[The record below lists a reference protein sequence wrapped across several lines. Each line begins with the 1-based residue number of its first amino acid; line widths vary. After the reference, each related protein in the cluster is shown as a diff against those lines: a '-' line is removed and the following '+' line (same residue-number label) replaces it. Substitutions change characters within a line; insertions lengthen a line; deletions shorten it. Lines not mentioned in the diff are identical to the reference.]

1 MSNLNQKY
9 GLSVKILKRNII
21 VKTPSITRRLVSD
34 RGSFCAFIILALI
47 YCALCNRL
55 VFPGG
60 DHFQKNKTKH
70 LFV

>member
-34 RGSFCAFIILALI
+34 RGSFV
-47 YCALCNRL
+47 RL
-55 VFPGG
+55 
-60 DHFQKNKTKH
+60 
-70 LFV
+70 